1 MDTESN
7 LAVRNLLLLL
17 DDIERKCFKASV
29 EYEYSDKFHF
39 PSEVDSF
46 HTKMNSKFA
55 IIKSLKNA
63 INTLFLTE
71 PTDTPMEIINGVKEV
86 LLEISDAIHQNCV
99 FALEINV
106 LRVFVHHEY
115 FPSINIHKTKPR
127 ATDKRSIR
135 VVVEKRSRKTV
146 FLYMDKG
153 ENEDRKNG
161 IFIYG

>member
-1 MDTESN
+1 MNTESN
-7 LAVRNLLLLL
+7 LAVKDLLLLL

-55 IIKSLKNA
+55 IIKSLKST

-86 LLEISDAIHQNCV
+86 LLEISDAIHQNRV
-99 FALEINV
+99 FALEITV
-106 LRVFVHHEY
+106 ERWFIQREY

-127 ATDKRSIR
+127 ATYKRSIR
-135 VVVEKRSRKTV
+135 
-146 FLYMDKG
+146 D
-153 ENEDRKNG
+153 
-161 IFIYG
+161 I

>member
-29 EYEYSDKFHF
+29 EYQYSDKFHF
-39 PSEVDSF
+39 PRDVDSF
-46 HTKMNSKFA
+46 HTKINSKFA
-55 IIKSLKNA
+55 IIKSLKNT

-86 LLEISDAIHQNCV
+86 LLEISDAIHQNSV

-106 LRVFVHHEY
+106 LCVFIQQEY
-115 FPSINIHKTKPR
+115 FQSINIHKTKR
-127 ATDKRSIR
+127 
-135 VVVEKRSRKTV
+135 
-146 FLYMDKG
+146 
-153 ENEDRKNG
+153 
-161 IFIYG
+161 

>member
-7 LAVRNLLLLL
+7 LAVKDLLLLL
-17 DDIERKCFKASV
+17 DDIEHKCFKDSV
-29 EYEYSDKFHF
+29 EYQYSDKFHF

-55 IIKSLKNA
+55 IIKSLKNT

-86 LLEISDAIHQNCV
+86 LIEISNAIHQNRV

-106 LRVFVHHEY
+106 LRMFVQHEY

-127 ATDKRSIR
+127 ATDKRSIMWYLKSDH
-135 VVVEKRSRKTV
+135 EKRYFYIWIKERISMV
-146 FLYMDKG
+146 
-153 ENEDRKNG
+153 
-161 IFIYG
+161 

>member
-7 LAVRNLLLLL
+7 LAVKNLLLLL
-17 DDIERKCFKASV
+17 DDIERRCFKASV

-55 IIKSLKNA
+55 IIKSLKNT

-71 PTDTPMEIINGVKEV
+71 PTDTPMEIINGIKEV
-86 LLEISDAIHQNCV
+86 LLEISDAIHQNRV
-99 FALEINV
+99 FALEITAE
-106 LRVFVHHEY
+106 RGFVQHEY
-115 FPSINIHKTKPR
+115 FPSINTYKTKPG

-135 VVVEKRSRKTV
+135 
-146 FLYMDKG
+146 
-153 ENEDRKNG
+153 G
-161 IFIYG
+161 I